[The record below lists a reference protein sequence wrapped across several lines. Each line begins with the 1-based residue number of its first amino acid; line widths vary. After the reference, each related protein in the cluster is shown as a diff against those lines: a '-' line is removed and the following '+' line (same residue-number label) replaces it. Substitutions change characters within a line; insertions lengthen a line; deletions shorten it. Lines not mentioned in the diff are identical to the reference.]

1 MLRQSC
7 QAASRA
13 TRTCSFQRSIPS
25 SVRYYRRVKGLTGS
39 TSDARDE
46 RLLKKLEAQLAAVK
60 EQMKA
65 EEDDAM
71 GVLEKHA
78 NNSQAEGH
86 NAYFWERTLTEDDR
100 KQLEK
105 LEIKSMEDLQKAYHE
120 ADIAMTTPPFPSLES
135 LEPRLQ
141 VAHELHKLI
150 PERIAASRRERS
162 AARLKKFFGGLI

>member
-13 TRTCSFQRSIPS
+13 ARTCTVARPAAS
-25 SVRYYRRVKGLTGS
+25 SVRYYRRVKGLAGS

-46 RLLKKLEAQLAAVK
+46 QLLKKLEAQLAAVK
-60 EQMKA
+60 EQMKN

-71 GVLEKHA
+71 SILNKHA
-78 NNSQAEGH
+78 NDSQIESH
-86 NAYFWERTLTEDDR
+86 NAYFWERSLSDDDR
-100 KQLEK
+100 KHLAQFG
-105 LEIKSMEDLQKAYHE
+105 INSMEALQLAYHE
-120 ADIAMTTPPFPSLES
+120 ADVAMTTPPFPSLES

-150 PERIAASRRERS
+150 PERIAASRRERNAS
-162 AARLKKFFGGLI
+162 MLKKFFGGLI